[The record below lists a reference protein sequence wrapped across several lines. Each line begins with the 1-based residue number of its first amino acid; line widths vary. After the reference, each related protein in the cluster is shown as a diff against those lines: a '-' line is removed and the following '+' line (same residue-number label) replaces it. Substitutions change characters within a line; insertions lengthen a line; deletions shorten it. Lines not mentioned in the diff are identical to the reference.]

1 MKTSNMTNYLENL
14 QRIFESY
21 SQIKLVYLFGSTA
34 RNDRGP
40 MSDYDFAV
48 FLGNKDS
55 IEVARIRFE
64 LMDKLSRAL
73 NTENVDV
80 VMLDETKSP
89 ELKYN
94 ILQEGELIFE
104 REPFRVIYEPAVL
117 NEYFDFSAMLQKHG
131 LTRLDIP

>member
-1 MKTSNMTNYLENL
+1 MTIYLE
-14 QRIFESY
+14 QFQKIFASY

-40 MSDYDFAV
+40 MSDYDFAI
-48 FLGNKDS
+48 FLGNKDN
-55 IEVARIRFE
+55 IEVTRIRFE

-73 NTENVDV
+73 NTENVDI
-80 VMLDETKSP
+80 VMLDVTKSP

-94 ILQEGELIFE
+94 ILQEGQLIFE
-104 REPFRVIYEPAVL
+104 RERFRVIYEPLVL

-131 LTRLDIP
+131 LTRA

>member
-1 MKTSNMTNYLENL
+1 MKASNMNNDLENL

-34 RNDRGP
+34 RGDRGP

-55 IEVARIRFE
+55 REVTRIRFE

-73 NTENVDV
+73 NTENTDV
-80 VMLDETKSP
+80 VMLDVARSP

-94 ILQEGELIFE
+94 ILQEGQLIFE

-117 NEYFDFSAMLQKHG
+117 NEYFDFTAMLQKHG
-131 LTRLDIP
+131 LTRA

>member
-1 MKTSNMTNYLENL
+1 MKASNMTNDLENL

-21 SQIKLVYLFGSTA
+21 SQIKLVYLFGSTV
-34 RNDRGP
+34 RDDRGP
-40 MSDYDFAV
+40 MSDYDFAI
-48 FLGNKDS
+48 FLGNKDT
-55 IEVARIRFE
+55 IEAARIRFE

-80 VMLDETKSP
+80 VMLDVTGSP

-94 ILQEGELIFE
+94 ILQEGQLIFE
-104 REPFRVIYEPAVL
+104 REPFRIIYEPLIL

-131 LTRLDIP
+131 LTRA

>member
-1 MKTSNMTNYLENL
+1 MTIYLE
-14 QRIFESY
+14 QFQKIFAFY

-40 MSDYDFAV
+40 MSDYDFAI
-48 FLGNKDS
+48 FLGNKDN
-55 IEVARIRFE
+55 IEVTRIRFE

-73 NTENVDV
+73 NTENVDI
-80 VMLDETKSP
+80 VMLDITKSP

-94 ILQEGELIFE
+94 ILQEGQLIFE
-104 REPFRVIYEPAVL
+104 REPFRVLYEPSVL

-131 LTRLDIP
+131 LTRA

>member
-1 MKTSNMTNYLENL
+1 MKSSNMAIYLENL

-64 LMDKLSRAL
+64 LMDQLSRAL

-80 VMLDETKSP
+80 VILDVTGSP

-131 LTRLDIP
+131 LTRT

>member
-21 SQIKLVYLFGSTA
+21 SQIKLVYLFGSTV
-34 RNDRGP
+34 RDDRGP

-80 VMLDETKSP
+80 VMLDVTGSP

-94 ILQEGELIFE
+94 ILQEGQLIFE
-104 REPFRVIYEPAVL
+104 REPFRIIYEPLIL

-131 LTRLDIP
+131 LTRA

>member
-1 MKTSNMTNYLENL
+1 MENLNMTDYLKKV
-14 QRIFESY
+14 RTVFSAY
-21 SQIKLVYLFGSTA
+21 PQIKLVYLFGSTA
-34 RNDRGP
+34 RGDRGP

-55 IEVARIRFE
+55 KEVTRIRFE

-73 NTENVDV
+73 NTENTDV
-80 VMLDETKSP
+80 VMLDMARSP

-94 ILQEGELIFE
+94 ILQEGQLIFE

-117 NEYFDFSAMLQKHG
+117 NEYFDFSAMLQRHG
-131 LTRLDIP
+131 LTKA

>member
-1 MKTSNMTNYLENL
+1 MKKAV
-14 QRIFESY
+14 QQVFESHPEV
-21 SQIKLVYLFGSTA
+21 KLVYHFGSTA
-34 RNDRGP
+34 RGDEGP

-55 IEVARIRFE
+55 REVTRIRFE

-73 NTENVDV
+73 NTENTDV
-80 VMLDETKSP
+80 VMLDVARSP

-94 ILQEGELIFE
+94 ILQEGQLIFE

-117 NEYFDFSAMLQKHG
+117 NEYFDFTAMLQKHG
-131 LTRLDIP
+131 LTRA

>member
-1 MKTSNMTNYLENL
+1 MKASNMTNDLENL

-34 RNDRGP
+34 RGDRGP

-55 IEVARIRFE
+55 REVTRIRFE

-73 NTENVDV
+73 NTENTDV
-80 VMLDETKSP
+80 VMLDVARSP

-94 ILQEGELIFE
+94 ILQEGQLIFE

-117 NEYFDFSAMLQKHG
+117 NEYFDFTAMLQKHG
-131 LTRLDIP
+131 LTRA